1 MIERRRFLDIVVKS
15 AGYCALLFGGW
26 YSAGKQRLGI
36 APLRD
41 SGREFRLNFVLHY
54 PENVG
59 PEQAKQ
65 DAEII
70 FPARRA
76 DHVASQFKS
85 ESMIL
90 KKDCDYQ
97 SDRMIYSVTFPSRRE
112 YLEWENELKT
122 QKAYDNRVMKSLG
135 YRITTHKSFI

>member
-15 AGYCALLFGGW
+15 VGYCALLFGGW
-26 YSAGKQRLGI
+26 YSAGKQRLGF
-36 APLRD
+36 ASLRD
-41 SGREFRLNFVLHY
+41 SNQGLRLSFVLHY

-59 PEQAKQ
+59 PEQAKK

-76 DHVASQFKS
+76 DHVSSRFKS

-90 KKDCDYQ
+90 KKECDYQ
-97 SDRMIYSVTFPSRRE
+97 TDRMIYSVTFPSRRE
-112 YLEWENELKT
+112 YLEWENELKS
-122 QKAYDNRVMKSLG
+122 QKAYDNRVMKQLG
-135 YRITTHKSFI
+135 YRISTHKSFI